1 MKRAIIA
8 TSLFAAFAA
17 PAFAQEE
24 SFSCLIT
31 FGSVADAEAGAD
43 ATALSGEYLTTAEA
57 EALAAASGGLAR
69 VFDYSSTY
77 PVNADEEAFCE
88 GPTFNPDDDDDDDDD
103 DGEGNGNGA
112 ENSAKAFAP
121 GQLKEEGESAR
132 DLAPGHN
139 KEAGESAKEQAPG
152 QQKKSD

>member
-1 MKRAIIA
+1 MKRTIIA
-8 TSLFAAFAA
+8 ATLFAALAT
-17 PAFAQEE
+17 PALAQEG

-31 FGSVADAEAGAD
+31 FGSVADAQAGAD
-43 ATALSGEYLTTAEA
+43 ATALSGEYLATAEA
-57 EALAAASGGLAR
+57 QALADASGGLAR

-77 PVNADEEAFCE
+77 PNNAKEQAFCE
-88 GPTFNPDDDDDDDDD
+88 GPTFNPDDDD

-139 KEAGESAKEQAPG
+139 KADGESAKESAPG